1 MLWKIKISFY
11 CSLKQLIEH
20 VQYPHYLMYKFN
32 SQKYV
37 LPFKTKFSLK
47 KISTHLVPN
56 TFSDTGTVNYFNINQ
71 SFCFETVFKQGN
83 YGRGNRL
90 CTTYVSCRFSL
101 TDFATFVDEDGCV
114 LTGWLIRNYCEK
126 VKRSKHIIDGF
137 PNTKQ
142 VAMWLL
148 EK

>member
-1 MLWKIKISFY
+1 M
-11 CSLKQLIEH
+11 KQF
-20 VQYPHYLMYKFN
+20 FN
-32 SQKYV
+32 KVTMDGVTDSV
-37 LPFKTKFSLK
+37 
-47 KISTHLVPN
+47 
-56 TFSDTGTVNYFNINQ
+56 
-71 SFCFETVFKQGN
+71 
-83 YGRGNRL
+83 RR
-90 CTTYVSCRFSL
+90 TYVSCRYFLTDSVRRTYVSCRYFL